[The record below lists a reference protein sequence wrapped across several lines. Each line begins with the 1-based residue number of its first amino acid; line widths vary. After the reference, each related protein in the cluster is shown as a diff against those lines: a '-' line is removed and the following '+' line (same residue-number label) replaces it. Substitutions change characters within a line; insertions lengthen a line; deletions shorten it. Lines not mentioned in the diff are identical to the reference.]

1 MIRKILL
8 LAACTLVLP
17 AAGAATPLPDTLHRP
32 ATMVKD
38 TIGVVLLS
46 IARAGSRLVAVG
58 ERGII
63 VVSDDD
69 GRRWRQVA
77 APVSVTLTAVRFAD
91 ERHGWA
97 IGHRGVILKT
107 DDRGAT
113 WRVQLDG
120 LAMAAMLASYADRI
134 DQHIAAPIRQ
144 LARDGADKPL
154 LDVYFR
160 DTGHGMVVGAYGLA
174 FTTADGGRTWT
185 PAFDLLDNPRGLHL
199 YAIGGNGGHTYI
211 AGEQGLLLQS
221 TGPDGRFVRK
231 ETPYRGS
238 YFALAALPGA
248 VVVAGLNGSVFRLD
262 EQAGS
267 WSKPDVTGAATF
279 STVLPL
285 PDAMILADQAGN
297 LFRSGDQGATFQR
310 LHTTTGFPL
319 SSVAALQ
326 NDELIGVGLRGVMRL
341 STRND
346 MTGARE

>member
-1 MIRKILL
+1 
-8 LAACTLVLP
+8 
-17 AAGAATPLPDTLHRP
+17 
-32 ATMVKD
+32 
-38 TIGVVLLS
+38 
-46 IARAGSRLVAVG
+46 
-58 ERGII
+58 
-63 VVSDDD
+63 
-69 GRRWRQVA
+69 
-77 APVSVTLTAVRFAD
+77 
-91 ERHGWA
+91 
-97 IGHRGVILKT
+97 
-107 DDRGAT
+107 
-113 WRVQLDG
+113 
-120 LAMAAMLASYADRI
+120 MAAMLAAYADRI
-134 DQHIAAPIRQ
+134 DRQSDHDTARLAASVRQ

-160 DTGHGMVVGAYGLA
+160 DAGHGMVVGAYGLA

-238 YFALAALPGA
+238 YFALAALPGT

-262 EQAGS
+262 EQAGT
-267 WSKPDVTGAATF
+267 WSKPDVAGAATF

-285 PDAMILADQAGN
+285 PDALVLADQAGN
-297 LFRSGDQGATFQR
+297 LFRSSDQGATFRR
-310 LHTTTGFPL
+310 LRATTGFPL

>member
-1 MIRKILL
+1 MIRTILV
-8 LAACTLVLP
+8 LAACALVAP

-38 TIGVVLLS
+38 ATGAVLLS
-46 IARAGSRLVAVG
+46 IARAGTRLVAVG

-63 VVSDDD
+63 AVSDDE
-69 GRRWRQVA
+69 GRQWRQVA
-77 APVSVTLTAVRFAD
+77 APVSVTLTAVRFVD
-91 ERHGWA
+91 DRRGWA
-97 IGHRGVILKT
+97 VGHRGVILRT

-113 WRVQLDG
+113 WHVQFDG
-120 LAMAAMLASYADRI
+120 VAMAAMLAAYADRI
-134 DQHIAAPIRQ
+134 DQHLAAPIRQ

-160 DTGHGMVVGAYGLA
+160 DADHGMVVGAYGLA

-199 YAIGGNGGHTYI
+199 YAVGGNGGHTYI

-221 TGPDGRFVRK
+221 TVPDGRFARK

-267 WSKPDVTGAATF
+267 WSKPDVAGAATF
-279 STVLPL
+279 SAVLPL
-285 PDAMILADQAGN
+285 RDALVLADQAGN
-297 LFRSGDQGATFQR
+297 LFRSGDQGATFRR
-310 LHTTTGFPL
+310 LRATTGFPL
-319 SSVAALQ
+319 SSVAALH
-326 NDELIGVGLRGVMRL
+326 NDELIGVGLRGVTRL